1 MYFICHT
8 NLVESFNDL
17 FGDVFAYDGNRA
29 LLFTV
34 GEDIPENELRQCVAM
49 ALTYH
54 LSKGRSK
61 ATFFLL

>member
-8 NLVESFNDL
+8 NLVETFERL
-17 FGDVFAYDGNRA
+17 FGDVFAYERNRA

-34 GEDIPENELRQCVAM
+34 CEDIPDNDLRECVAM

-54 LSKGRSK
+54 QSRRNR
-61 ATFFLL
+61 